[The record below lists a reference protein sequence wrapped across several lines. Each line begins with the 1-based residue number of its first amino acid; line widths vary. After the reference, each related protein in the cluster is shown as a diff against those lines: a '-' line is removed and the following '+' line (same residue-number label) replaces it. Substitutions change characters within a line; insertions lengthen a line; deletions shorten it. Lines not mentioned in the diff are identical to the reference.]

1 MRLLD
6 RLLHF
11 TIHGAV
17 QKGRRQLTSNFSAFC
32 VVHGANKLPYMGI
45 TLLLKQMSSGTDMPM
60 PHPVNTFTFNP
71 PHFPSPPPERVAVS
85 QIKAQN
91 VARSK
96 LFYLS
101 SELRHIYDWQ
111 IKSSH
116 EVLMISSGQIPYFDN
131 FAIDLI

>member
-1 MRLLD
+1 
-6 RLLHF
+6 
-11 TIHGAV
+11 
-17 QKGRRQLTSNFSAFC
+17 
-32 VVHGANKLPYMGI
+32 
-45 TLLLKQMSSGTDMPM
+45 MPM

-71 PHFPSPPPERVAVS
+71 PYFPSPPPERVAVS

-101 SELRHIYDWQ
+101 SELSQIYDWH

-116 EVLMISSGQIPYFDN
+116 EVLMISTGQIPCFDD
-131 FAIDLI
+131 FAIDRL